1 MWIHHNKEKDGQ
13 PNKNETRDPERNEV
27 EFLKDKGKQERV
39 N

>member
-1 MWIHHNKEKDGQ
+1 MWIYHNKEKNGH

-27 EFLKDKGKQERV
+27 EFFKDKGKQERV